1 MNVRNPTTLKRA
13 AGKKIIKFM
22 NITSHCGGF
31 CETNGYLIETEEGAV
46 VIDAPKG
53 MFRFCEQKGIIP
65 TGLLLTHQHFDH
77 VEDAFAFN
85 SAKIPVY
92 ASEPYRPDLQLGD
105 ILEKWGLQVSVEK
118 FQVDEV
124 LDPTAT
130 GLDLAGLTFEF
141 RSVPGHSPDS
151 FVFHVALFQKLFSG
165 DTLFANGGL
174 GRTDFPHGDGALLL
188 RSIREQI
195 LSLPEDTV
203 VLPGH
208 GPPTTIGREVSINPY
223 LG

>member
-1 MNVRNPTTLKRA
+1 MKVST
-13 AGKKIIKFM
+13 
-22 NITSHCGGF
+22 HCGGF
-31 CETNGYLIETEEGAV
+31 CQTNGYLIETTEGSVA
-46 VIDAPKG
+46 IDAPEG
-53 MFRFCEQKGIIP
+53 MFNFCKQRDCKP

-77 VEDAFAFN
+77 IENVSLFQEAGVR
-85 SAKIPVY
+85 VY
-92 ASEPYRPDLQLGD
+92 ASAPFSPELQLTD
-105 ILEKWGLQVSVEK
+105 LAAKWGIPLTCPEFS
-118 FQVDEV
+118 VDEV
-124 LDPTAT
+124 FTAET
-130 GLDLAGLTFEF
+130 GPIKINGIEFEPIP
-141 RSVPGHSPDS
+141 VPGHSPDS